1 MNKAVR
7 IVLVDGYELF
17 RHGLRYMLES
27 EADMQVVGDYASA
40 EEILFE
46 MVRLRCDIVIMGT
59 QMSGINWL
67 EATRSLKR
75 SGLYSG
81 VDVIILAE
89 SGHYQAEALEA
100 GAASYLLKDVTSVEL
115 TQAIRQ
121 AYRDRHSSKECAGL
135 VEEAIELVIPPPA
148 NASQLL
154 RFMSRLAETLQD
166 GFASIICTVGSW
178 DRGTII
184 TIRPHAATSSS
195 LVVTLAQIAEV
206 EKVEEEPIA
215 GGVFASFQQKLRF
228 LPRLGINPGQR
239 IRVILQETGIASQ
252 EPVTVL
258 NLN

>member
-1 MNKAVR
+1 MNKPIR
-7 IVLVDGYELF
+7 IVLVDSRALV
-17 RHGLRYMLES
+17 RHGLRHMLES
-27 EADMQVVGDYASA
+27 EADMEVVGDYASA

-148 NASQLL
+148 NAAQLL

-166 GFASIICTVGSW
+166 DFASIVCTVGSW
-178 DRGTII
+178 DRGTSI
-184 TIRPHAATSSS
+184 TIRPHAATPSS

-206 EKVEEEPIA
+206 EKVEQAPTA
-215 GGVFASFQQKLRF
+215 GGVFTSFQQKFGF
-228 LPRLGINPGQR
+228 LPRSGISPGQR
-239 IRVILQETGIASQ
+239 IRVILQETDVASPQ
-252 EPVTVL
+252 LHNTL
-258 NLN
+258 N